1 MEIDDWKI
9 MNKAALIIFSFLMM
23 ACSELI
29 DKPKNLISKDTMAD
43 VLAEFAMNEQ
53 MTLVVENINLDNAT
67 RYTLQ
72 QKKINGN
79 DFVESYKYYT
89 ASGEI
94 KEIIDRAQN
103 LVINQDPKAKIYI
116 EKKLK
121 ENKNVP
127 AFAQ

>member
-9 MNKAALIIFSFLMM
+9 MRKAALIIFSFLMM

-94 KEIIDRAQN
+94 KEIIDRAQD

>member
-1 MEIDDWKI
+1 MRKI
-9 MNKAALIIFSFLMM
+9 ALVLFSFLMM
-23 ACSELI
+23 ACTELI
-29 DKPKNLISKDTMAD
+29 NKPKNLVPKETMSE

-53 MTLVVENINLDNAT
+53 LTVVDQGLNLDNAT
-67 RYTLQ
+67 RYTLR

-94 KEIIDRAQN
+94 EQILNDAQEII
-103 LVINQDPKAKIYI
+103 INKDPAAKIYI

-127 AFAQ
+127 AFAR

>member
-1 MEIDDWKI
+1 MRKI
-9 MNKAALIIFSFLMM
+9 ALVLFSFLIM
-23 ACSELI
+23 ACTQLI
-29 DKPKNLISKDTMAD
+29 NKPKNLISKDTMSE

-53 MTLVVENINLDNAT
+53 LTVIDQNINLDNTT

-72 QKKINGN
+72 QKKIKGN

-94 KEIIDRAQN
+94 EQILNEAQDIILN
-103 LVINQDPKAKIYI
+103 KDPAAKSYI

-121 ENKNVP
+121 DNKNIPV
-127 AFAQ
+127 FAR

>member
-9 MNKAALIIFSFLMM
+9 MRKAALIIFSFLMM

-79 DFVESYKYYT
+79 DLVESYKYYT

-94 KEIIDRAQN
+94 KEIIDRAQD

>member
-94 KEIIDRAQN
+94 KEIIDRAQD

>member
-1 MEIDDWKI
+1 MRKI
-9 MNKAALIIFSFLMM
+9 ALLLFSLLMM
-23 ACSELI
+23 SCSELI
-29 DKPKNLISKDTMAD
+29 NKPKNLVPQDTMSE

-53 MTLVVENINLDNAT
+53 LTIVVENVNLDNAT

-72 QKKINGN
+72 QKKIKGN

-94 KEIIDRAQN
+94 EKILENAQN
-103 LVINQDPKAKIYI
+103 IVLNKDPKAKIYI

-127 AFAQ
+127 AFAR

>member
-1 MEIDDWKI
+1 MR
-9 MNKAALIIFSFLMM
+9 KAALIIFSFLMM

-94 KEIIDRAQN
+94 KEIIDRAQD

>member
-1 MEIDDWKI
+1 MRKF
-9 MNKAALIIFSFLMM
+9 AFVLFSFLMV
-23 ACSELI
+23 ACTELI
-29 DKPKNLISKDTMAD
+29 NQPKNLVPKDTMSE

-53 MTLVVENINLDNAT
+53 LTVIEQNINLDNAT

-72 QKKINGN
+72 QKKIKGN

-94 KEIIDRAQN
+94 EQILNDAQDII
-103 LVINQDPKAKIYI
+103 INKDPAAKIYI

-121 ENKNVP
+121 DNKNVP
-127 AFAQ
+127 AFAR

>member
-1 MEIDDWKI
+1 MRKI
-9 MNKAALIIFSFLMM
+9 ALVLFSLLMM

-29 DKPKNLISKDTMAD
+29 NKPKNLVPKDTMAE

-53 MTLVVENINLDNAT
+53 LTVVVENINLDNAT
-67 RYTLQ
+67 RYVLQ
-72 QKKINGN
+72 QKKIKGT

-94 KEIIDRAQN
+94 EKILDNAQDIILN
-103 LVINQDPKAKIYI
+103 KDPAAKIFI

-121 ENKNVP
+121 ENKNLP
-127 AFAQ
+127 AFAR